1 MKDYYKVLSHFY
13 SKEKLEPIKNDQIKL
28 IKLYNITRDAF
39 PKNDPRWSNADPEQG
54 RANYYGPM
62 TIKKL
67 KEYIKEV
74 ITNTLNEGE
83 LEENILAKVTGKSGK
98 STTISAK
105 NSTELSNMKRQNTNV
120 QDIEPLEELEP
131 NSKQKL
137 KLANRELAFLAKQVK
152 SLEKQIKSQG
162 SNEDKG

>member
-13 SKEKLEPIKNDQIKL
+13 NKEKLEPIKNDQIKL

-39 PKNDPRWSNADPEQG
+39 PKNDPRWSKADPEQG

-74 ITNTLNEGE
+74 ITNTLNE
-83 LEENILAKVTGKSGK
+83 
-98 STTISAK
+98 STIDTPNPSTLSSSNKQDLINTARIKTK
-105 NSTELSNMKRQNTNV
+105 NPKRV
-120 QDIEPLEELEP
+120 
-131 NSKQKL
+131 
-137 KLANRELAFLAKQVK
+137 
-152 SLEKQIKSQG
+152 
-162 SNEDKG
+162 